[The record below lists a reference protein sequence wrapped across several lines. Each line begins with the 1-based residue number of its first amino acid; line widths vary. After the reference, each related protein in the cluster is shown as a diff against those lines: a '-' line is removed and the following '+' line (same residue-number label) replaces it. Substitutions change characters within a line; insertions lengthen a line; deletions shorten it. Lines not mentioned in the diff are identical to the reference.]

1 MNRKVFAIL
10 FFALFSTI
18 TGVGI
23 VVPLLPVYAHSMG
36 AAGIYIGLIFGAFS
50 ISRTFFLPY
59 FGGLSD
65 RRGRKPFIIGGLLA
79 YTLASVAFIISTTVV
94 HLIVIRF
101 LQGIASAM
109 IMPVVQAYVGDIT
122 PPGREGFM
130 MGLFNMSLFLGLSL
144 GPVAGGLINDY
155 LSMQDAFICMGVLSA
170 IGFMLCLV
178 LLPPTREEA
187 VAHRLRPP
195 IKWHVILSDRMIA
208 GLFIFRLAY
217 TTGIGVIWGFLPV
230 LADAELKLSSARIG
244 TLVMLAVFVSG
255 VTQLPMGRAAD
266 TYDRKTMV
274 ALGGVLAGIALLA
287 YQHAHS
293 YEYLFAVSVLFGLGG
308 GISMPALMAL
318 AVSKGQ
324 RTGAMGS
331 VIALL
336 TMAHSIGMFVG
347 SLGAGLLMDWFQ
359 LRFAFLACGLVMFGG
374 IAVFIGC
381 ARGEVVD
388 STC

>member
-1 MNRKVFAIL
+1 MNRRVFATL

-50 ISRTFFLPY
+50 ISRTVFLPY
-59 FGGLSD
+59 FGRLSD
-65 RRGRKPFIIGGLLA
+65 RKGRRPFIIIGLLA
-79 YTLASVAFIISTTVV
+79 YTLVSVAFVLSTDVM

-101 LQGIASAM
+101 MQGIASAM

-144 GPVAGGLINDY
+144 GPVAGGLINDFF
-155 LSMQDAFICMGVLSA
+155 SMKDTFICMGILSA
-170 IGFMLCLV
+170 IGFLLCLG

-187 VAHRLRPP
+187 VVLRRRAPMR
-195 IKWHVILSDRMIA
+195 WHVIIGDRMIA
-208 GLFIFRLAY
+208 GLFIFRLVY

-255 VTQLPMGRAAD
+255 VTQLPMGKVAD
-266 TYDRKTMV
+266 RFDRKLMV

-287 YQHAHS
+287 YQHADS
-293 YEYLFAVSVLFGLGG
+293 YEYMFAVSVVFGLGG
-308 GISMPALMAL
+308 GVSMPALMAL
-318 AVSKGQ
+318 AVDKGQ

-359 LRFAFLACGLVMFGG
+359 LRLAFLASGLMMFGG
-374 IAVFIGC
+374 IIVFVGC
-381 ARGEVVD
+381 AWSKAAE